1 MSTARAARRNPTAT
15 DIDADPGR
23 LAGRS
28 TTSLAATDPQL
39 YELLAADIRHQ
50 HETLSLLASA
60 SIAPPAVLACAG
72 SAIANV
78 ATHGYPGR
86 RLEAGSEH
94 FDVVERLAADR
105 AKAAFGASYAN
116 VQPYSSSSANLSI
129 YLGLLR
135 PGDTIM
141 ALDAAWGGQG
151 THGSPLSITGRN
163 YNAVSYGLN
172 GVGRIDYD
180 RLRQIARRCRP
191 QLIVCSVGAYP
202 RTPDFARFRAIANE
216 VGAYLLADISQV
228 AALVAAGAHPNP
240 VDYAHVTT
248 CCTSLLGGPRGGL
261 ILLGADAES
270 PVCNGSGCLR
280 RAMNAAV
287 YPLTQG
293 APNPAAIAA
302 KAAAFGQITTPT
314 FRQMAHRSV
323 ANAKELATR
332 LLTAG
337 HEVLTNGT
345 DNHMVLL
352 NVMGDGTTGLVAERA
367 LAACGI
373 LTSRNRVPFDVK
385 PAQVGSGIRLGTQ
398 ALAMRGMTPRE
409 MDICADLVDEVL
421 RAVIPRS
428 DTEYSL
434 PETVQR
440 RVKEAVRNLCRAF
453 PLAKYTT
460 PDQRSG
466 AQLSTA

>member
-1 MSTARAARRNPTAT
+1 MSTAHITRQNHTAT
-15 DIDADPGR
+15 DTDPAT

-28 TTSLAATDPQL
+28 TRLLAATDPQL
-39 YELLAADIRHQ
+39 YELLAADLRTQ

-60 SIAPPAVLACAG
+60 SIAPPSVLACAG

-94 FDVVERLAADR
+94 FDSVEQLAVDR
-105 AKAAFGASYAN
+105 AKAAFGATYAN
-116 VQPYSSSSANLSI
+116 VQPHSSSAANLSV
-129 YLGLLR
+129 YLGLLQ

-151 THGSPLSITGRN
+151 THGSPMSITGRN
-163 YNAVSYGLN
+163 YTAVSYGLN

-228 AALVAAGAHPNP
+228 AALVVAGAHPNP

-248 CCTSLLGGPRGGL
+248 SCTSLLGGPSGGL

-270 PVCNGSGCLR
+270 PIRTGVGCLR

-293 APNPAAIAA
+293 APNPGAIAA
-302 KAAAFGQITTPT
+302 KAAAFGQVTSPP
-314 FRQMAHRSV
+314 FQHMANGSV

-332 LLTAG
+332 LLAAG
-337 HEVLTNGT
+337 HDVLTNGT

-352 NVMGDGTTGLVAERA
+352 NVMADGTTGLVAESA

-373 LTSRNRVPFDVK
+373 LVSRNRVPFDVK
-385 PAQVGSGIRLGTQ
+385 PAQVGSGIRLGAQ
-398 ALAMRGMTPRE
+398 AAAMRGMTPRE
-409 MDICADLVDEVL
+409 MDTCADLVDDVL
-421 RAVIPRS
+421 HGVIPRS

-434 PETVQR
+434 PKTVQR
-440 RVKEAVRNLCRAF
+440 RVLEAVRTLCDAF
-453 PLAKYTT
+453 PMSKYTT
-460 PDQRSG
+460 VD
-466 AQLSTA
+466 QLSSARLSAA